1 MEQHKISITY
11 GFYGALLGVVFYG
24 LLIFSG
30 NSPWGSASW
39 MGSWI
44 PGISAYF
51 SLKTFRQESEEE
63 IFSFSKLFRTSIST
77 IFFQALMVNIITVL
91 LANVLQVNSLE
102 IYRDEMLQNA
112 EQMKSLVSEKMFKQ
126 LLIELEN
133 ISYSTLAFW
142 DFIYKI
148 IGGIIVSL
156 ILAGIFRKNKPIF
169 ENQNE

>member
-1 MEQHKISITY
+1 MNQQKTAITY
-11 GFYGALLGVVFYG
+11 GFYGAIVGLVFYT
-24 LLIFSG
+24 LLLFSG
-30 NSPWGSASW
+30 NSPWGSSSW

-51 SLKTFRQESEEE
+51 ALKVYTQNTESELN
-63 IFSFSKLFRTSIST
+63 SFSKLFRASIAT
-77 IFFQALMVNIITVL
+77 IFFQALFVNIITAL
-91 LANVLQVNSLE
+91 LSYVLQINSLE
-102 IYRDEMLQNA
+102 LYRSEMLQNS
-112 EQMKSLVSEKMFKQ
+112 EQLKTLVSEKMYEQ
-126 LLIELEN
+126 LLNELNN

-148 IGGIIVSL
+148 IGGLIVSL